1 MADLEAVL
9 DAAGLTNP
17 QVREFVKE
25 YAELTGAERV
35 EVVNASDD
43 ARLLEEAVAAG
54 ELQRAGE
61 GRYYSRSYHKDT
73 ARSEE
78 RTIVA
83 TNDEKDK
90 GVYNN
95 WRPASEMKPMLH
107 DRMRG
112 ASAGKTMYVIPY
124 LMAPAGNALE
134 PWAAGVELTDTRTV
148 VLHMIRMAR
157 VGVQFVN
164 DLEDPGSFV
173 RAVHV
178 TGDLEN
184 LGQGT
189 PDDQRY
195 FVTVADERTILHFG
209 SSYGGNALLGKIAH
223 GLRQGAYDGWASK
236 KFLAEQYMLIGIHDK
251 ETGKTLP
258 HLRRLPERLR
268 QDQPGH
274 DGGPRRARRPLPRLV
289 LRRRH
294 RVAVGRRGVGS
305 PDGMN
310 PEYGVFGVAKD
321 TNETTN
327 PNALPP
333 STRAPK
339 AIFTNVAYNPT
350 TGEVWWEGKTPK
362 PPRTCTAG
370 STGWARRSPT
380 ARSDDTAPWAHPNSR
395 FTTTLANVPN
405 IAPDYD
411 EPLGVPIDAI
421 IFGGRTRDREP
432 LIRAITDLAEGV
444 YDGLTL
450 GAEATFAAEG
460 KEGMLRY
467 DPMSNRPFMAY
478 GEGDYAR
485 HYLDIVGAA
494 KDQPIFAHV
503 NWFQTRR
510 RGRPLPLA
518 RLPRQPAPAALA
530 APAQERRGRG
540 TAYGRRH
547 HPDQGGARPR
557 RAWTSRA
564 EDLERILSHRQGAL
578 AAGDGL
584 PRGAPLPVRPD
595 ARGDLGGPPPGRRGS
610 RRGGVRPDGV
620 DTPSTT
626 TDRVRRLVSGT
637 AASASSTVDL
647 RRGTPALAVPF
658 AVVAVIGL
666 VTVLLP
672 PYERPWWVAGLAAL
686 SLVPVVRGVPREPAP
701 GERSWLDPLAAYLL
715 FPYAALLHDAAG
727 AGAGGSSSGM
737 TVLLLLPILWLAIT
751 GTLAPAVGG
760 ERPRRPHLRDPDR
773 GDRAARPMPSGTGV
787 GPSSGRPSPW

>member
-1 MADLEAVL
+1 MADLEAVM
-9 DAAGLTNP
+9 DEAGLTNP
-17 QVREFVKE
+17 KVREFVKE

-54 ELQRAGE
+54 ELQVAGE
-61 GRYYSRSYHKDT
+61 GRYYSRSYYKDT

-83 TNDEKDK
+83 TNNESDR

-95 WRPASEMKPMLH
+95 WRPASEMKPILH

-112 ASAGKTMYVIPY
+112 ASDGKTMYVIPY
-124 LMAPAGNALE
+124 LMAPAGNPLE

-164 DLEDPGSFV
+164 DLDDPDSFV

-178 TGDLEN
+178 TGDLEH

-251 ETGKTLP
+251 ETGQTYHVCGGFPSASGKTNLAMMAAP
-258 HLRRLPERLR
+258 DALGDRYHVSFYGDDIAWLWVDEGSGRLM
-268 QDQPGH
+268 
-274 DGGPRRARRPLPRLV
+274 
-289 LRRRH
+289 
-294 RVAVGRRGVGS
+294 
-305 PDGMN
+305 GMN

-321 TNETTN
+321 TNEKTN
-327 PNALPP
+327 PNALH
-333 STRAPK
+333 SIDEGSQ
-339 AIFTNVAYNPT
+339 AIFTNVAYNPS

-362 PPRTCTAG
+362 PPTDVRGWLDWTG
-370 STGWARRSPT
+370 SPLADRK
-380 ARSDDTAPWAHPNSR
+380 DNDTAPWAHPNSR

-411 EPLGVPIDAI
+411 APAGVPIDAI
-421 IFGGRTRDREP
+421 IFGGRTSDREP

-460 KEGMLRY
+460 VDGQLRY

-485 HYLDIVGAA
+485 HYLDVVGSA
-494 KDQPIFAHV
+494 KEQPIFAHV
-503 NWFQTRR
+503 NWFQKDPDDGHFLWPGYRDNL
-510 RGRPLPLA
+510 RPLLWLLQLKNGEVEGRRTA
-518 RLPRQPAPAALA
+518 VGILPTEEELDLSGMDVPAA
-530 APAQERRGRG
+530 
-540 TAYGRRH
+540 
-547 HPDQGGARPR
+547 
-557 RAWTSRA
+557 
-564 EDLERILSHRQGAL
+564 DLERILTIDKERWQQEMGFREEHLAQFDRMPEEIWEAHRRVAADL
-578 AAGDGL
+578 AD
-584 PRGAPLPVRPD
+584 
-595 ARGDLGGPPPGRRGS
+595 
-610 RRGGVRPDGV
+610 
-620 DTPSTT
+620 
-626 TDRVRRLVSGT
+626 
-637 AASASSTVDL
+637 
-647 RRGTPALAVPF
+647 
-658 AVVAVIGL
+658 
-666 VTVLLP
+666 
-672 PYERPWWVAGLAAL
+672 
-686 SLVPVVRGVPREPAP
+686 
-701 GERSWLDPLAAYLL
+701 
-715 FPYAALLHDAAG
+715 
-727 AGAGGSSSGM
+727 
-737 TVLLLLPILWLAIT
+737 
-751 GTLAPAVGG
+751 
-760 ERPRRPHLRDPDR
+760 
-773 GDRAARPMPSGTGV
+773 
-787 GPSSGRPSPW
+787 